1 MEVWAVQG
9 STPMNVDAVSTLPY
23 DPQDIPDKSGVA
35 DFQTVV
41 IEDKCDAFENMKL
54 GNDSA
59 PPPKKKK

>member
-1 MEVWAVQG
+1 
-9 STPMNVDAVSTLPY
+9 MNVDAVSTLPY

-59 PPPKKKK
+59 PPKKKKK